1 MSIQS
6 FSDYTSQQID
16 IDLYDDDDE
25 LEQLNE
31 INLKRAIA
39 PAIALSFA
47 LRKSKEVRQK
57 LVNAKSTEELEQKLD
72 EIADALA
79 ITDSKMNAI
88 FSMFLFLS
96 KRI

>member
-25 LEQLNE
+25 LEELNE
-31 INLKRAIA
+31 FNLKRAVA
-39 PAIALSFA
+39 PAVALSFA

-88 FSMFLFLS
+88 FSMLLFLS
-96 KRI
+96 KKI

>member
-25 LEQLNE
+25 LKELNE
-31 INLKRAIA
+31 FNLKRAVA
-39 PAIALSFA
+39 PAVALSFA

-88 FSMFLFLS
+88 FSMLLFLS
-96 KRI
+96 KKI

>member
-1 MSIQS
+1 MQS
-6 FSDYTSQQID
+6 FSDFTERLIE
-16 IDLYDDDDE
+16 LPDDE
-25 LEQLNE
+25 IEQLDE
-31 INLKRAIA
+31 INLKRAVA

-79 ITDSKMNAI
+79 ITDRKMNAI
-88 FSMFLFLS
+88 FSMLLFLS
-96 KRI
+96 KRV

>member
-1 MSIQS
+1 MQS
-6 FSDYTSQQID
+6 FSSFTSEQID
-16 IDLYDDDDE
+16 IDWPDDDDE

-31 INLKRAIA
+31 MNLKRAVA
-39 PAIALSFA
+39 PAVALAFA
-47 LRKSKEVRQK
+47 FRKSKQVRQK

-88 FSMFLFLS
+88 FSMLLFL
-96 KRI
+96 KKKI

>member
-1 MSIQS
+1 MQS
-6 FSDYTSQQID
+6 VSSFTSQQID
-16 IDLYDDDDE
+16 IDLYDDDNE

-31 INLKRAIA
+31 INIKRAIA

-79 ITDSKMNAI
+79 MTDSKMNTI
-88 FSMFLFLS
+88 FSMLLFLS

>member
-1 MSIQS
+1 MQS
-6 FSDYTSQQID
+6 FSDYTSKQID
-16 IDLYDDDDE
+16 INLYDDDDE

-31 INLKRAIA
+31 MNLKRAIA

-47 LRKSKEVRQK
+47 LRKSKEVRQR

-88 FSMFLFLS
+88 FSMLLFLS
-96 KRI
+96 KRV

>member
-31 INLKRAIA
+31 INLKRAVA
-39 PAIALSFA
+39 PALALAFA
-47 LRKSKEVRQK
+47 FRKSKQVRQK
-57 LVNAKSTEELEQKLD
+57 LQNAKSTEELEDKLN
-72 EIADALA
+72 ELTDALA

-88 FSMFLFLS
+88 FSMLLFLS
-96 KRI
+96 KRV

>member
-1 MSIQS
+1 MQS
-6 FSDYTSQQID
+6 FSDFTERLIE
-16 IDLYDDDDE
+16 LPDE
-25 LEQLNE
+25 EIEQLDE
-31 INLKRAIA
+31 INLKRAVA

-88 FSMFLFLS
+88 FTMLLFLS
-96 KRI
+96 KRV

>member
-6 FSDYTSQQID
+6 FSSFTSEQID
-16 IDLYDDDDE
+16 IDLPDDDDE

-31 INLKRAIA
+31 INLKRAVA
-39 PAIALSFA
+39 PSIALAYAFKQS
-47 LRKSKEVRQK
+47 RQVRQK
-57 LVNAKSTEELEQKLD
+57 LQNAKSTEELEQKLD

-88 FSMFLFLS
+88 FSMLLFLS
-96 KRI
+96 KKI